1 MRTPPQ
7 AICSLTNNLLRA
19 ASILALALLTQA
31 SQAANYTYTFPSSG
45 TDQWSAGTNWSGGT
59 APVSAADTGLTF
71 NGTQAVGTTATSNND
86 IGGNFLLN
94 SLMFV
99 GSGSSNGTAPAFTI
113 TGNTLEFTGASAT
126 LTTSPTGTST
136 RPTITVG
143 NNLLLSTDLKIS
155 NGSASNTLTLSG
167 TISGNGAL
175 NKTSGTGGV
184 NITGTNNSFSGAVAI
199 SAAGS
204 LTAVSIGNTGSNS
217 SLGTNASITLGGG
230 SNSGQLNWT
239 GTSETTDKIF
249 SMGGTTGAATISAST
264 ANQTLTISQNL
275 VISGNGTKAL
285 TLGGSGNIAFNGII
299 PNGTSPNTSVISLTK
314 SGTGT
319 AILGGLNTYT
329 GNTTVS
335 TGTLAGTS
343 ANAFGSGS
351 IGIAGSGTLSLRGDS
366 DTSFVKASD
375 SSAYT
380 IQTSASGATINAD
393 QATGGGTAAKTMTI
407 GSLGTSS
414 TAATYQVN
422 FTGANNTSLSLGAVT
437 GPSSTAGGNVT
448 LSNSISGGGGLT
460 LASYTSTAASGSE
473 TLIFSGNGNTT
484 VTGAITPSATQSL
497 SLTKSGTGT
506 LTLSSNSTYTGSTTI
521 SAGTVA
527 FNTNSALGTGA
538 VTLGGA
544 LSALATATLS
554 NNISVASAG
563 TLRVGSGNTFTSS
576 GVISGAGAVTKNSGG
591 TLDLSSAN
599 TNSFSGGMKIND
611 GTVVVTAIGNAGA
624 NSALGTGATI
634 QLGAGTS
641 AGTLRW
647 DGVADEITNKVIDF
661 AATTN
666 STSGA
671 TLTAN
676 AVGRTLTF
684 TSNTTVSGSG
694 NKTLTLGGSGNI
706 AFAGV
711 VSNGA
716 NATVSLTKSGAGT
729 ASLGAANTYTGN
741 TLVSAGTLL
750 VNGSTSASSAVT
762 VNAAATLGGSG
773 TINGATIVN
782 GTLNPGIAT
791 TLTLGSNL
799 TLGSGSNLTLTL
811 GTSSSK
817 IAFVS
822 ATNNLLGSGNAT
834 LNLSQGAGFDYG
846 TTYRI
851 FENTSTAGYA
861 FNAIT
866 GYDDAGYTAN
876 FAQSG
881 LNYDLSFTAVPEPSA
896 YALLL
901 AGLATLIFA
910 RRRKSA

>member
-7 AICSLTNNLLRA
+7 AITSLTNNLLRA
-19 ASILALALLTQA
+19 TSILALALVTQA

-94 SLMFV
+94 SFMFV

-113 TGNTLEFTGASAT
+113 TGNTLEFTGANAV
-126 LTTSPTGTST
+126 LTTAPTGTFT

-143 NNLLLSTDLKIS
+143 NNLLLSTDLRIS

-167 TISGNGAL
+167 TISGSGAL

-199 SAAGS
+199 SAIGS
-204 LTAVSIGNTGSNS
+204 LTAASIGNTGSNS

-249 SMGGTTGAATISAST
+249 SMGGTTGAATISAFT

-335 TGTLAGTS
+335 AGTLVGTS

-351 IGIAGSGTLSLRGDS
+351 IGIAASGTLSLRGDS

-380 IQTSASGATINAD
+380 IQTSASGATINGD

-407 GSLGTSS
+407 GSLGTTS
-414 TAATYQVN
+414 TAATYQIN
-422 FTGANNTSLSLGAVT
+422 FTGGNNTSLSLGAVT
-437 GPSSTAGGNVT
+437 GPTSTAGGNVT

-484 VTGAITPSATQSL
+484 VSGAITPSSVAL
-497 SLTKSGTGT
+497 ALTKSGTGT

-527 FNTNSALGTGA
+527 FNTNSALGSGA
-538 VTLGGA
+538 VTLNGT

-563 TLRVGSGNTFTSS
+563 TLRVGSGNTFTST
-576 GVISGAGAVTKNSGG
+576 GVISGAGVVTKNSGG

-611 GTVVVTAIGNAGA
+611 GTVVVAAIGNAGA
-624 NSALGTGATI
+624 NSALGTAATI

-647 DGVADEITNKVIDF
+647 DGAADETTDKVIDF

-694 NKTLTLGGSGNI
+694 SKTLTLGGSGNI
-706 AFAGV
+706 AFDGV
-711 VSNGA
+711 VANGA

-729 ASLGAANTYTGN
+729 ATLGAANTYTGN
-741 TLVSAGTLL
+741 TLVSTGTLL
-750 VNGSTSASSAVT
+750 VNGSIGASSSVT
-762 VNAAATLGGSG
+762 VSSGARLGGLG
-773 TINGATIVN
+773 TINGSAIIN
-782 GTLNPGIAT
+782 GNLGPAANTMTFGSTLSLSGTSSINM
-791 TLTLGSNL
+791 TLGSA
-799 TLGSGSNLTLTL
+799 SG
-811 GTSSSK
+811 K
-817 IAFVS
+817 IAFAS
-822 ATNNLLGSGNAT
+822 AADNLLGSGNAT
-834 LNLSQGAGFDYG
+834 LNLTLGSGFDYA
-846 TTYRI
+846 TTYTI
-851 FENTSTAGYA
+851 FENSTTAGFA
-861 FNAIT
+861 LAGIT
-866 GYDDAGYTAN
+866 GFNDTAYTAN

-881 LNYDLSFTAVPEPSA
+881 SNYDLSFTAVPEPST

-901 AGLATLIFA
+901 AGVALIFVLR
-910 RRRKSA
+910 RRRKSS

>member
-7 AICSLTNNLLRA
+7 AITSLTNNLLRA
-19 ASILALALLTQA
+19 TSILALALVTQA

-94 SLMFV
+94 SFMFV

-113 TGNTLEFTGASAT
+113 TGNTLEFTGANAV
-126 LTTSPTGTST
+126 LTTAPTGTFT

-143 NNLLLSTDLKIS
+143 NNLLLSTDLRIS

-167 TISGNGAL
+167 TISGSGAL

-199 SAAGS
+199 SAIGS
-204 LTAVSIGNTGSNS
+204 LTAASIGNTGSNS

-249 SMGGTTGAATISAST
+249 SMGGTTGAATISAFT

-335 TGTLAGTS
+335 AGTLVGTS

-351 IGIAGSGTLSLRGDS
+351 IGIAASGTLSLRGDS

-375 SSAYT
+375 SSAYS
-380 IQTSASGATINAD
+380 IQTSASGATINGD

-437 GPSSTAGGNVT
+437 GPTSTAGGNVT

-484 VTGAITPSATQSL
+484 VSGAITPSSVAL
-497 SLTKSGTGT
+497 ALTKSGTGT

-527 FNTNSALGTGA
+527 FNTNSALGSGA
-538 VTLGGA
+538 VTLNGT

-563 TLRVGSGNTFTSS
+563 TLRVGSGNTFTST
-576 GVISGAGAVTKNSGG
+576 GVISGAGVVTKNSGG

-611 GTVVVTAIGNAGA
+611 GTVVVTTIGNAGA
-624 NSALGTGATI
+624 NSALGTSGTV

-641 AGTLRW
+641 AGTIRW
-647 DGVADEITNKVIDF
+647 DGTADETTDKVIDF
-661 AATTN
+661 AGATTT
-666 STSGA
+666 SSGA
-671 TLTAN
+671 TLIAN
-676 AVGRTLTF
+676 AAGRTLTF

-694 NKTLTLGGSGNI
+694 NKLLTLGGTGNI
-706 AFAGV
+706 AFDGV
-711 VSNGA
+711 VANGA

-729 ASLGAANTYTGN
+729 ATLGAANTYTGS

-762 VNAAATLGGSG
+762 VNAAAALGGSG
-773 TINGATIVN
+773 TINGATVVN

-799 TLGSGSNLTLTL
+799 TFGSGSNLTLTL

-822 ATNNLLGSGNAT
+822 AANNLLGSGNAT
-834 LNLSQGAGFDYG
+834 LNLSQGTGFDYT

-851 FENTSTAGYA
+851 FENTNTANFAFNDIAGYD
-861 FNAIT
+861 NAV
-866 GYDDAGYTAN
+866 YTAN

-881 LNYDLSFTAVPEPSA
+881 SNYDLSFTAVPEPST

-901 AGLATLIFA
+901 AVVATLIFA